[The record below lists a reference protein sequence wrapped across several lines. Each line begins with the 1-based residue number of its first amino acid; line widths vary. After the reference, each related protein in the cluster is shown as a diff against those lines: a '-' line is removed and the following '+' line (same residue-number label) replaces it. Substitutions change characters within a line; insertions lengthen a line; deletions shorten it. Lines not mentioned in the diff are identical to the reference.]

1 KDCCSLVDTLLLD
14 LFPGVS
20 KKSDGWV
27 GLGCCELAIAGECRR
42 ECKQASSKNDITN
55 VCKKVTENSL
65 YSCITKNE
73 MGSSCCSFVGRHTN
87 CREFC
92 DAIFRTDSTP
102 TESQIKTVKDFCKSH
117 SPKLVECVNNFTE
130 SYPARSPIDSLYCC
144 DRAEAPSCQAACRYL
159 LRTMNTDQE
168 IMEGLI
174 KECGTQ
180 PLPQDPMWQCFLSRA
195 HPPSP
200 PEDETPHPAQMDC
213 AKLHCCSKANT
224 SVCRE
229 KCQEISTHWGSQT
242 WQDFDQLCEYN
253 PMEMELINCLADV
266 REPCQLGCKDLTY
279 CTNFNNRP
287 TELFRSCNMQSDQGA
302 MNDIKLWS
310 NGTIK
315 MPFMNIPVLDIRK
328 CLPDMWKA
336 VACSLQIKPCH
347 SKSRGSIICKSDCVD
362 ILTKCGDKKRFHEGQ
377 TPERLCEVL
386 SPIDD
391 PERCIPL
398 HRYLS
403 EL

>member
-1 KDCCSLVDTLLLD
+1 KEKLTFTLFLQNELWMCINST
-14 LFPGVS
+14 LPGVS

-42 ECKQASSKNDITN
+42 ECKQASSKNDITK

-73 MGSSCCSFVGRHTN
+73 MGSACCGFVGRHTN
-87 CREFC
+87 CRDFC

-144 DRAEAPSCQAACRYL
+144 DRAEAPNCQTACRHL

-200 PEDETPHPAQMDC
+200 PEEETPHPAKMDC

-229 KCQEISTHWGSQT
+229 KCHQISTHWGSQT

-279 CTNFNNRP
+279 CTNFNNRSHSFP
-287 TELFRSCNMQSDQGA
+287 LLSSPNLTH
-302 MNDIKLWS
+302 I
-310 NGTIK
+310 
-315 MPFMNIPVLDIRK
+315 NIAQKDFFVVLDQ
-328 CLPDMWKA
+328 
-336 VACSLQIKPCH
+336 SH
-347 SKSRGSIICKSDCVD
+347 
-362 ILTKCGDKKRFHEGQ
+362 
-377 TPERLCEVL
+377 
-386 SPIDD
+386 
-391 PERCIPL
+391 
-398 HRYLS
+398 YLS
-403 EL
+403 TSCFVCFS

>member
-1 KDCCSLVDTLLLD
+1 LVDTLLLD

-279 CTNFNNRP
+279 CTNFNN
-287 TELFRSCNMQSDQGA
+287 
-302 MNDIKLWS
+302 
-310 NGTIK
+310 
-315 MPFMNIPVLDIRK
+315 
-328 CLPDMWKA
+328 
-336 VACSLQIKPCH
+336 
-347 SKSRGSIICKSDCVD
+347 
-362 ILTKCGDKKRFHEGQ
+362 
-377 TPERLCEVL
+377 
-386 SPIDD
+386 
-391 PERCIPL
+391 
-398 HRYLS
+398 
-403 EL
+403 